1 MKQNLKFEPKSC
13 RWGIVIYECESNSNF
28 RILQN
33 VDTKEFWINIRDES
47 SNEWKY
53 PLWCIDKFDTLE
65 SAIECLSK
73 HNLEHA
79 NYLNAST
86 DNENELFADFE
97 DAMSMLGFTLS
108 EDSYYTQSDIV
119 YEDNSLPGLNMRCVY
134 DQGTIYMTVKTSDNK
149 TVKQF
154 TKDITRMI
162 RFFERFI
169 VKYSETK
176 SIYSHAYMTSV
187 EDRNQYNI
195 EAGISTRD
203 MMKNLVRVKSSN
215 MWGMAMNIKNR
226 KDRFGDVIVQFK
238 GKNGGP
244 GDIYQY
250 FDVPVPLYRRWI
262 GATSKGHFFW
272 QYIRDNFKYRKLTG
286 DKRGRLP
293 NAVN

>member
-13 RWGIVIYECESNSNF
+13 RWGIVIYECKYVPNF

-65 SAIECLSK
+65 SAIEWLSK

-79 NYLNAST
+79 NYLTAST
-86 DNENELFADFE
+86 DNENELFAEFE

-108 EDSYYTQSDIV
+108 EDSYYTQSDVV
-119 YEDNSLPGLNMRCVY
+119 YEDNSIPGVNMCCVY

-162 RFFERFI
+162 RFFERSI

-215 MWGMAMNIKNR
+215 MWGMAMNIKTR

-244 GDIYQY
+244 GDVYQY

-272 QYIRDNFKYRKLTG
+272 QYIRDVYSYRKLTG
-286 DKRGRLP
+286 NKRGVLP